1 VTVDARFCP
10 RCGRELPARPPT
22 TCAACGYALYVN
34 ARPTSSV
41 IVIEDGRFLALLRAH
56 QPNAGGWDIPG
67 GFCEGWEHP
76 ADAAVREAREEL
88 GVQVVL
94 GDFVGMY
101 LGAYEYQGE
110 KLPVLDCFWLASVV
124 DGELAV
130 DPHEA
135 SGYAWLPLHDPP
147 PMAFTTMDQALR
159 DVRFSGS
166 GPGVPNP
173 QP

>member
-1 VTVDARFCP
+1 
-10 RCGRELPARPPT
+10 LPAAPPT
-22 TCAACGYALYVN
+22 RCTSCGYALYVN

-41 IVIEDGRFLALLRAH
+41 IIVQDGRFLALKRAH
-56 QPNAGGWDIPG
+56 EPNAGGWDIPG

-88 GVQVVL
+88 GVRVDL

-101 LGAYEYQGE
+101 VGAYEYQGE
-110 KLPVLDCFWLASVV
+110 KLPVLDLFWFASIV

-135 SGYAWLPLHDPP
+135 SGYAWLPLDDPP
-147 PMAFTTMDQALR
+147 AMAFTTMDQALR
-159 DVRFSGS
+159 EARFLVRGR
-166 GPGVPNP
+166 GVP
-173 QP
+173 QS